1 MSGAGGN
8 SPQPGF
14 NLKGEEGIGGR
25 EKAGIWKWKEGR
37 VGERRKRRGGVGK
50 GGEEGLWLGMTGV
63 KEDGGRKENR
73 K

>member
-25 EKAGIWKWKEGR
+25 EKAGIWK
-37 VGERRKRRGGVGK
+37 
-50 GGEEGLWLGMTGV
+50 
-63 KEDGGRKENR
+63 
-73 K
+73 